1 MDASIAIPL
10 RPRKIAW
17 TMAVIA
23 TAVGAVCLPIVGVPL
38 ALGIATYALIRV
50 CKPHQIVRG
59 RTFSPRQHQ
68 RAAVIA
74 AGGMAGIAALLSG
87 TLVAV
92 DLASVI
98 EHRLHDALAISHSSG
113 ELKLGQILDEC
124 QSLVCAR
131 ATVIKL
137 ATPTTFGIAKL
148 NGFALHEQ
156 TIYHWRTSS
165 GRS

>member
-10 RPRKIAW
+10 GHRKIAW
-17 TMAVIA
+17 TTAIIA
-23 TAVGAVCLPIVGVPL
+23 ALVGAVGFPIVGVPL
-38 ALGIATYALIRV
+38 ALGIGSYAAIKLS
-50 CKPHQIVRG
+50 KPHQIVRG
-59 RTFSPRQHQ
+59 RTLSPSQHQ
-68 RAAVIA
+68 RVALNTAVGIT
-74 AGGMAGIAALLSG
+74 GIAALLSG

-92 DLASVI
+92 DLANVL
-98 EHRLHDALAISHSSG
+98 EHRLHDALAISHSRG
-113 ELKLGQILDEC
+113 ELQLGQILDEC

-137 ATPTTFGIAKL
+137 ATPATFGIAKL

-156 TIYHWRTSS
+156 TIYRWRNSS

>member
-23 TAVGAVCLPIVGVPL
+23 VATRAVCFPILGVPL
-38 ALGIATYALIRV
+38 AFGVATYGLIRV

-59 RTFSPRQHQ
+59 RSFSPRQHQ

-74 AGGMAGIAALLSG
+74 AGVMAGIAALLSG

-92 DLASVI
+92 DLGSVL
-98 EHRLHDALAISHSSG
+98 EHRLHDALAISHNSG
-113 ELKLGQILDEC
+113 ELKLGQILHEC
-124 QSLVCAR
+124 HSLVCAR

-148 NGFALHEQ
+148 NGFSLHEQ
-156 TIYHWRTSS
+156 TIYRWRTPS

>member
-1 MDASIAIPL
+1 MDASIAIPAG
-10 RPRKIAW
+10 PRKITW
-17 TMAVIA
+17 TMAVIVVA
-23 TAVGAVCLPIVGVPL
+23 AGVACFPTVGVPL
-38 ALGIATYALIRV
+38 ALGIATYGLMRV

-59 RTFSPRQHQ
+59 RTLSPRQHQ

-74 AGGMAGIAALLSG
+74 AGGMAGIAAVLSG

-92 DLASVI
+92 DLANVL
-98 EHRLHDALAISHSSG
+98 EHRLHDALAISQSSG

-131 ATVIKL
+131 ATVVKL
-137 ATPTTFGIAKL
+137 ATPTTLGIAKL
-148 NGFALHEQ
+148 NGFALRDQ
-156 TIYHWRTSS
+156 TIYHWRTLS